1 LVASPNLQAPDR
13 ALPAL
18 HNSKEN
24 VMTQTPPISTRRDG
38 GRNATTEHRASKAQR
53 QTLFATGMGNAL
65 EWYDW
70 GIYSAFAIYFATEV
84 FNPKDPLAALL
95 GAMAVFAVGFIAR
108 PVGGFLFGW
117 MADHIGRRASM
128 LSTVGLASIGSLM
141 IALVPTYNSAGVWA
155 AVVLLT
161 ARLLQGLAHGGEMP
175 SAQTYI
181 AESAPPSR
189 RGLWSSLIYVSG
201 TTGVVMGLVLG
212 VVLNTLLPKAD
223 MQAWGWRVPFIVGA
237 VLGLYTLIARSR
249 MKETEAFTAS
259 KATARQPMWPEIR
272 KNWRSALRV
281 IGLGVGGTVCYYV
294 WSVSAVQ
301 QAVIIHKMD
310 QGTALLASV
319 LSNVVLIISLPFWGK
334 FSDRFGRRPS
344 LLIGTGVPIILF
356 PLLVG
361 TIGQSFWSLF
371 VPATV
376 ILVFMGATLSISPA
390 VFAELFPTRIR
401 TVGVAVPYA
410 VAVAVFGGTAPYLQ
424 SWSNA
429 AFGPAAFTIYVVIL
443 LAISTL
449 VAWKLPE
456 TRGKDLQ
463 D

>member
-1 LVASPNLQAPDR
+1 MMDPTTNGMAHLAVQEKI
-13 ALPAL
+13 PA
-18 HNSKEN
+18 
-24 VMTQTPPISTRRDG
+24 
-38 GRNATTEHRASKAQR
+38 ARASLKATKSQR
-53 QTLFATGMGNAL
+53 QTLVATGMGNAL

-95 GAMAVFAVGFIAR
+95 GAMAVFAVGFVAR
-108 PVGGFLFGW
+108 PVGGLLFGW
-117 MADHIGRRASM
+117 MADHLGRRASM
-128 LSTVGLASIGSLM
+128 ISTVGLASFGSLM

-181 AESAPPSR
+181 AESAPASR

-201 TTGVVMGLVLG
+201 TSGIVIGLLFG
-212 VVLNTLLPKAD
+212 YILNLLLSRQE
-223 MQAWGWRVPFIVGA
+223 MQAWGWRIPFIVGA

-249 MKETEAFTAS
+249 MKETEAFTAA
-259 KATARQPMWPEIR
+259 KATVREPIWPEIR
-272 KNWRSALRV
+272 KNWHSALRV
-281 IGLGVGGTVCYYV
+281 IGLGVGSTVCYYV

-301 QAVIIHKMD
+301 QAVLIHKMD

-319 LSNVVLIISLPFWGK
+319 LSNVVLIISLPFWGR
-334 FSDRFGRRPS
+334 FSDRFGRRPN
-344 LLIGTGVPIILF
+344 LLIGTGLPIVLF
-356 PLLVG
+356 PLLVN
-361 TIGQSFWSLF
+361 TVGQGFWSLF
-371 VPATV
+371 LPATL
-376 ILVFMGATLSISPA
+376 ILVLMGATLSISPA
-390 VFAELFPTRIR
+390 VFAEMFPTRIR

-410 VAVAVFGGTAPYLQ
+410 VAVAIFGGTAPYLQ

-429 AFGPAAFTIYVVIL
+429 AFGPSVFTIYVVIL

-449 VAWKLPE
+449 VAWRLPE
-456 TRGKDLQ
+456 TKGTDLTN
-463 D
+463 

>member
-1 LVASPNLQAPDR
+1 MINTQS
-13 ALPAL
+13 
-18 HNSKEN
+18 
-24 VMTQTPPISTRRDG
+24 TQTPAPAG
-38 GRNATTEHRASKAQR
+38 HPAGRASLRATKSQR

-95 GAMAVFAVGFIAR
+95 GAMAVFAVGFVAR

-117 MADHIGRRASM
+117 MADRLGRRASM
-128 LSTVGLASIGSLM
+128 ISTVGLASFGSLL
-141 IALVPTYNSAGVWA
+141 IALVPTYNAAGAWA
-155 AVVLLT
+155 AAVLLT

-181 AESAPPSR
+181 AESAPAER

-201 TTGVVMGLVLG
+201 TAGIVIGLLFG
-212 VVLNTLLPKAD
+212 FILNSLLSKQD
-223 MQAWGWRVPFIVGA
+223 MQAWGWRIPFIIGA
-237 VLGLYTLIARSR
+237 LLGLYTLIARSR
-249 MKETEAFTAS
+249 MKETAAFTEAQ
-259 KATARQPMWPEIR
+259 ATVREPMWPEIR
-272 KNWRSALRV
+272 RNWRSALRV

-319 LSNVVLIISLPFWGK
+319 LSNVVLIISLPLWGK
-334 FSDRFGRRPS
+334 FSDRFGRRAG
-344 LLIGTGVPIILF
+344 LLIGTGAPILLF
-356 PLLVG
+356 PLLVN
-361 TIGQSFWSLF
+361 TVGQNFWSLF
-371 VPATV
+371 LPATA
-376 ILVFMGATLSISPA
+376 ILVLMGATLSITPA

-410 VAVAVFGGTAPYLQ
+410 VSVAIFGGTAPYLQ
-424 SWSNA
+424 SWANA
-429 AFGPAAFTIYVVIL
+429 ALGPVAFTAYVVVL
-443 LAISTL
+443 LAISTA

-456 TRGKDLQ
+456 TKGKNLSE
-463 D
+463 

>member
-1 LVASPNLQAPDR
+1 MIQKTKSGTATAVSRDAVPPAPTSPR
-13 ALPAL
+13 ATK
-18 HNSKEN
+18 S
-24 VMTQTPPISTRRDG
+24 
-38 GRNATTEHRASKAQR
+38 QR
-53 QTLFATGMGNAL
+53 QTLFATGLGNAL

-84 FNPKDPLAALL
+84 FNPEDPLAALL

-117 MADHIGRRASM
+117 MADHVGRRSSM
-128 LSTVGLASIGSLM
+128 IATVGLASFGSLM
-141 IALVPTYNSAGVWA
+141 IALVPTYNTAGIWA

-181 AESAPPSR
+181 SEAAPAER

-201 TTGVVMGLVLG
+201 TAGIVIGLLFG
-212 VVLNTLLPKAD
+212 YILNSILSKQD
-223 MQAWGWRVPFIVGA
+223 MQAWGWRIPFILGA
-237 VLGLYTLIARSR
+237 LLGLYTLIARSR
-249 MKETEAFTAS
+249 MKETEAFSVAKSTV
-259 KATARQPMWPEIR
+259 RQPMWPEIR

-281 IGLGVGGTVCYYV
+281 IGLGVGSTVCYYV

-301 QAVIIHKMD
+301 QAVIIHGMD

-319 LSNVVLIISLPFWGK
+319 LSNLVLIISLPFWGR
-334 FSDRFGRRPS
+334 FSDRFGRRAG
-344 LLIGTGVPIILF
+344 LLIGTGAPIVLY
-356 PLLVG
+356 PLLINTVG
-361 TIGQSFWSLF
+361 STFWSLF
-371 VPATV
+371 LPATV
-376 ILVFMGATLSISPA
+376 ILVLMGATLSITPA
-390 VFAELFPTRIR
+390 VFAEMFPTRIR

-424 SWSNA
+424 SWTNA
-429 AFGPAAFTIYVVIL
+429 SFGPSVFTIYVVVL

-456 TRGKDLQ
+456 TKGRDLMK
-463 D
+463 

>member
-1 LVASPNLQAPDR
+1 MIN
-13 ALPAL
+13 
-18 HNSKEN
+18 
-24 VMTQTPPISTRRDG
+24 TQSTRPAAPAGHPAGPASLR
-38 GRNATTEHRASKAQR
+38 ATKSQR

-95 GAMAVFAVGFIAR
+95 GAMAVFAVGFVAR

-117 MADHIGRRASM
+117 MADHLGRRASM
-128 LSTVGLASIGSLM
+128 ISTVGLASFGSLL
-141 IALVPTYNSAGVWA
+141 IALVPTYNTAGAWA

-181 AESAPPSR
+181 AESAPAER

-201 TTGVVMGLVLG
+201 TAGIVIGLLLG
-212 VVLNTLLPKAD
+212 FILNSLLSKQD
-223 MQAWGWRVPFIVGA
+223 MQAWGWRIPFIIGA
-237 VLGLYTLIARSR
+237 LLGLYTLIARSQ
-249 MKETEAFTAS
+249 MKETAAFTEAQ
-259 KATARQPMWPEIR
+259 AAVREPMWPQIR

-281 IGLGVGGTVCYYV
+281 IGLGIGGTVCYYV

-310 QGTALLASV
+310 QGTALMASV
-319 LSNVVLIISLPFWGK
+319 LSNVVLILSLPLWGK
-334 FSDRFGRRPS
+334 FSDRFGRRPG
-344 LLIGTGVPIILF
+344 LLIGTGAPIVLF
-356 PLLVG
+356 PLLVN
-361 TIGQSFWSLF
+361 TVGQSFWSLF
-371 VPATV
+371 LPATV
-376 ILVFMGATLSISPA
+376 ILVLMGATLSITPA

-410 VAVAVFGGTAPYLQ
+410 VSVAIFGGTAPYLQ
-424 SWSNA
+424 SWANA
-429 AFGPAAFTIYVVIL
+429 ALGPVVFTVYVVVL
-443 LAISTL
+443 LAVSTA

-456 TRGKDLQ
+456 TKGKDLSQ
-463 D
+463 

>member
-1 LVASPNLQAPDR
+1 MDPTTNGMAHLAVQEKI
-13 ALPAL
+13 PA
-18 HNSKEN
+18 
-24 VMTQTPPISTRRDG
+24 
-38 GRNATTEHRASKAQR
+38 ARASLKATKSQR
-53 QTLFATGMGNAL
+53 QTLVATGMGNAL

-95 GAMAVFAVGFIAR
+95 GAMAVFAVGFVAR
-108 PVGGFLFGW
+108 PVGGLLFGW
-117 MADHIGRRASM
+117 MADHLGRRASM
-128 LSTVGLASIGSLM
+128 ISTVGLASFGSLM

-181 AESAPPSR
+181 AESAPASR

-201 TTGVVMGLVLG
+201 TSGIVIGLLFG
-212 VVLNTLLPKAD
+212 YILNLLLSRQE
-223 MQAWGWRVPFIVGA
+223 MQAWGWRIPFIVGA

-249 MKETEAFTAS
+249 MKETEAFTAA
-259 KATARQPMWPEIR
+259 KATVREPIWPEIR
-272 KNWRSALRV
+272 KNWHSALRV
-281 IGLGVGGTVCYYV
+281 IGLGVGSTVCYYV

-301 QAVIIHKMD
+301 QAVLIHKMD

-319 LSNVVLIISLPFWGK
+319 LSNVVLIISLPFWGR
-334 FSDRFGRRPS
+334 FSDRFGRRPN
-344 LLIGTGVPIILF
+344 LLIGTGLPIVLF
-356 PLLVG
+356 PLLVN
-361 TIGQSFWSLF
+361 TVGQGFWSLF
-371 VPATV
+371 LPATL
-376 ILVFMGATLSISPA
+376 ILVLMGATLSISPA
-390 VFAELFPTRIR
+390 VFAEMFPTRIR

-410 VAVAVFGGTAPYLQ
+410 VAVAIFGGTAPYLQ

-429 AFGPAAFTIYVVIL
+429 AFGPSVFTIYVVIL

-449 VAWKLPE
+449 VAWRLPE
-456 TRGKDLQ
+456 TKGTDLTN
-463 D
+463 